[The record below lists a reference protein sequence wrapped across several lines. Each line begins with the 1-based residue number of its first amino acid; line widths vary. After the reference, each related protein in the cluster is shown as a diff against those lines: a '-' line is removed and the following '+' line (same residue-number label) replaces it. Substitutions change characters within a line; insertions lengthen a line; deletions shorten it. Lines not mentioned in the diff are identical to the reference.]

1 MTTPLPAPPRP
12 DTLVALPAPPLP
24 PVARTGPGRLRSFGR
39 APRVVALDI
48 ARGIAVLG
56 MAAAHTAT
64 LPGELRWDEPSTWAD
79 LVNGRSSILFAVL
92 AGVSIALMTGRTRV
106 PTGAALAHA
115 RLRLVAR
122 GLVIFAIGLVL
133 ELLGTSIAVILTF
146 YGAVYAVAVLFVG
159 MRVSRLLVWA
169 AALAV
174 AGPALVGAVMALT
187 LSSSGSGMSFILDG
201 TYSIVVWTALMLAGL
216 ALGRL
221 DVTRRRTAALAL
233 AVGTVLSV
241 VGYTVGGLWAGDP
254 YAVDD
259 SWSSSSVTDSSSVVD
274 EWYEPEIIAGD
285 EADLTGMVCEDYGD
299 GYLSCYPEEDYADFS
314 GDDFFSEDDGNGWST
329 YPDAVAQADVGGVV
343 LSAFLSSYP
352 HSGGTMEILGSGGL
366 ALALIGL
373 LLLTGE
379 ALRYVLL
386 PLAAVGTMPLT
397 AYSAHVLVIWA
408 VVGPGGWEQPPTLFW
423 SLAAGLLLGCTL
435 WALTLGRG
443 PLERLTARVSDRLA
457 PRPGAVGPAGL
468 EPTTSAV

>member
-1 MTTPLPAPPRP
+1 MTTTLPQPPRP
-12 DTLVALPAPPLP
+12 DTLVATLAPPP
-24 PVARTGPGRLRSFGR
+24 AQPRPGRLRSFGR

-56 MAAAHTAT
+56 MAAAHTAA
-64 LPGELRWDEPSTWAD
+64 LPGELRWDEPATWVD

-92 AGVSIALMTGRTRV
+92 AGISIAIMTGRTRI
-106 PTGAALAHA
+106 PAGAALAHA

-122 GLVIFAIGLVL
+122 GLVIFAIGLAL

-146 YGAVYAVAVLFVG
+146 YGAVYAVAILFVG
-159 MRVSRLLVWA
+159 MRVSRLLLWA

-174 AGPALVGAVMALT
+174 AGPALVSGLMALA
-187 LSSSGSGMSFILDG
+187 LSSSGSGISFILDG
-201 TYSIVVWTALMLAGL
+201 TYSIIVWTALMLAGL

-221 DVTRRRTAALAL
+221 DVTRRRTAVLAL
-233 AVGTVLSV
+233 AVGAVLSV
-241 VGYTVGGLWAGDP
+241 VGYTVGGLSTWDAYDD
-254 YAVDD
+254 VDD
-259 SWSSSSVTDSSSVVD
+259 SWYSSSGSFVD
-274 EWYEPEIIAGD
+274 DGSWPQMVPGE

-299 GYLSCYPEEDYADFS
+299 GWLSCFPEDESVAM
-314 GDDFFSEDDGNGWST
+314 DDELFYEEESNGWST
-329 YPDAVAQADVGGVV
+329 YPDAVATADVGGTM

-352 HSGGTMEILGSGGL
+352 HSGGTMEILGSGGF

-386 PLAAVGTMPLT
+386 PLAAVGSMPLT

-408 VVGPGGWEQPPTLFW
+408 VVGPGGWDQPPTLFW
-423 SLAAGLLLGCTL
+423 YLAAGLLLGCTL

-443 PLERLTARVSDRLA
+443 PLERLTARASDRIA

>member
-1 MTTPLPAPPRP
+1 MTTTLPLPPRP
-12 DTLVALPAPPLP
+12 DTLVASLAPPTAQP
-24 PVARTGPGRLRSFGR
+24 GPGRLRSFGR

-56 MAAAHTAT
+56 MAAAHTAA
-64 LPGELRWDEPSTWAD
+64 LPGELRWDDPSTWVD

-92 AGVSIALMTGRTRV
+92 AGISIAIMTGRTRI
-106 PTGAALAHA
+106 PAGPELAHA

-146 YGAVYAVAVLFVG
+146 YGAVYALAILFIG
-159 MRVSRLLVWA
+159 MRVSRIVIWA
-169 AALAV
+169 ASLAV
-174 AGPALVGAVMALT
+174 AGPALVAGLMALA
-187 LSSSGSGMSFILDG
+187 LSSSGSGISFVLDG
-201 TYSIVVWTALMLAGL
+201 TYSIIVWTALMLAGL

-221 DVTRRRTAALAL
+221 DVTRRKTAALAL
-233 AVGTVLSV
+233 AAGVVLSA
-241 VGYTVGGLWAGDP
+241 VGYTVGGVWAQDQYG
-254 YAVDD
+254 DD
-259 SWSSSSVTDSSSVVD
+259 SSWFFSSETGSSSFVD
-274 EWYEPEIIAGD
+274 EWYEPEMVPGD

-299 GYLSCYPEEDYADFS
+299 GYLSCYPEEDYTEFPS
-314 GDDFFSEDDGNGWST
+314 DDLALEEDANGWAT
-329 YPDAVAQADVGGVV
+329 YPDAVATADVGGTM
-343 LSAFLSSYP
+343 LSAFLSSSP

-397 AYSAHVLVIWA
+397 AYTAHVVAIWA
-408 VVGPGGWEQPPTLFW
+408 VMGPGGWSQPPQLFW
-423 SLAAGLLLGCTL
+423 LLAAGLLLGCTL
-435 WALTLGRG
+435 WALLLGRG
-443 PLERLTARVSDRLA
+443 PLERLTARASARLA
-457 PRPGAVGPAGL
+457 PRPVTVGPAGL